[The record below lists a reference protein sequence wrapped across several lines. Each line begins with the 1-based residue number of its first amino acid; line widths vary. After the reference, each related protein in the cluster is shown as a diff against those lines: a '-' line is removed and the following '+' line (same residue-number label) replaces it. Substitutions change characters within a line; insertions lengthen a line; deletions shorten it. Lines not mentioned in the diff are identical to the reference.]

1 MTEEEAMEAARMMH
15 KVKITF
21 GARTYVGNLFLGN
34 RFGNRNDSTR
44 YLWFVGRRADR
55 QSEEVIAIVPV
66 EEVFKLSRAE

>member
-34 RFGNRNDSTR
+34 SNDSIFR
-44 YLWFVGRRADR
+44 YFRFVGKRSDKP
-55 QSEEVIAIVPV
+55 SEEVVAIVPF